1 MGCENIEPAGPYKC
15 PPSIQIRQTLTAYV
29 QRAIIHHLEMNEGI
43 TDFSNKI
50 GINSGRIQAF
60 LKGAGSFRLD
70 TCDRILNYIESFK
83 R

>member
-1 MGCENIEPAGPYKC
+1 ME
-15 PPSIQIRQTLTAYV
+15 IRQTLTQYV
-29 QRAIIHHLEMNEGI
+29 QKAITHHLEMNEGI

>member
-15 PPSIQIRQTLTAYV
+15 PPSIQIRQTLTQYV
-29 QRAIIHHLEMNEGI
+29 QKAITHHLEMNEGI

-70 TCDRILNYIESFK
+70 TVDKILKYIDEYK
-83 R
+83 P